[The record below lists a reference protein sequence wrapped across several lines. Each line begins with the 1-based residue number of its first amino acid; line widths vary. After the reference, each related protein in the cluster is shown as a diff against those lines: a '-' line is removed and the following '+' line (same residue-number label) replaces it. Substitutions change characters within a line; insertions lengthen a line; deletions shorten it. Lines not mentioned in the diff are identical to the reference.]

1 MSTTTIPFEEV
12 RAWMFGAA
20 LPLWGSAGKDP
31 RGGFHEEL
39 DLAGRPAASPFKRI
53 RVTCRQTYVFAHAY
67 ELGWEPGLELSAH
80 GAALLAETWRGPVDG
95 WPRRLTPEHA
105 VLDPTLDL
113 YDLAFVL
120 LAWAWRYRVAK
131 EETALEGAKRVVEVV
146 RGQLR
151 APHGGYWH
159 ARPATGP
166 RQQNPHMHLLEASL
180 VALEATRESIF
191 LELARE
197 LSALFRAKLFDGRT
211 LAEYFEPDWRRA
223 AGDPGRLIEPG
234 HHFEWAWLL
243 VQHERLTGERTTPL
257 VEALMA
263 FAERHGVDQAT
274 QATFNSIRD
283 DGTPLDRGSRTWPNT
298 ERLKGHLALYE
309 ATGKDPRAAV
319 AGSTRRLLDLH
330 LATDVPGLWI
340 DHFDA
345 EGRGT
350 SKTAP
355 ASTLYHVF
363 LAFAELLRLE
373 PRLRRLQ
380 ER

>member
-1 MSTTTIPFEEV
+1 
-12 RAWMFGAA
+12 
-20 LPLWGSAGKDP
+20 
-31 RGGFHEEL
+31 
-39 DLAGRPAASPFKRI
+39 
-53 RVTCRQTYVFAHAY
+53 
-67 ELGWEPGLELSAH
+67 
-80 GAALLAETWRGPVDG
+80 
-95 WPRRLTPEHA
+95 
-105 VLDPTLDL
+105 
-113 YDLAFVL
+113 
-120 LAWAWRYRVAK
+120 
-131 EETALEGAKRVVEVV
+131 
-146 RGQLR
+146 
-151 APHGGYWH
+151 
-159 ARPATGP
+159 
-166 RQQNPHMHLLEASL
+166 MHLLEASL

-191 LELARE
+191 LELACE